1 MSELNTQKAWY
12 ESVNVKALSDGVRRR
27 ILDKVREKLG
37 YNKTA
42 EVLDISKGALHN
54 YLHGVRRVPDEV
66 IQKALQYL
74 TESEF
79 REIVQ
84 GIDLL
89 KATGIVK
96 ESGTVDY
103 SLALQVVALAM
114 NDEYL
119 KNAIIQLVVTR
130 FKEDVRKALGIS
142 FAGVKL
148 HWVEDFEQFL
158 VERKKRRKVRSQ
170 ETLQYYKSL
179 FMRYLEGKELSEQL
193 IDYVINHENKWLRN
207 VFRHY
212 IQYLY
217 HKRLISP
224 ETFGWIMEVVPSRGY
239 KLDVRPYQINLD
251 DVVKTFQYLKQH
263 HEKYYL
269 IYRLMIESGLRISH
283 AIHIVKTFNPNE
295 VVEISEI
302 HLETSRLVCFSD
314 KGFCRYYVGI
324 KGSQKPCEWAYF
336 SIETLKMLNGYTS
349 NNFDRRTVTRYAIR
363 HNLLAPKYMRK
374 VSWRL
379 MIKAM
384 PREVARFI
392 QSRFGELKIS
402 EARYEDLLSE
412 ADEYYPKYLNFLQST
427 LLHQYSL

>member
-1 MSELNTQKAWY
+1 MSELNTQKPWF
-12 ESVNVKALSDGVRRR
+12 ESVNVKALGGGARRR

-54 YLHGVRRVPDEV
+54 YLHGVRKISDEV
-66 IQKALQYL
+66 VEKALQYL

-84 GIDLL
+84 GVELL

-96 ESGTVDY
+96 EGGAVDY

-119 KNAIIQLVVTR
+119 KNAIIQLVVSR

-148 HWVEDFEQFL
+148 HWTEDFEQFL

-170 ETLQYYKSL
+170 ETLQYYKSIFL
-179 FMRYLEGKELSEQL
+179 RYLEGKELSEQL
-193 IDYVINHENKWLRN
+193 IDYVVNHENKWLRN

-239 KLDVRPYQINLD
+239 KLDVRPYQISLE
-251 DVVKTFQYLKQH
+251 DVVKTLQHLKQH

-283 AIHIVKTFNPNE
+283 AIHIVKTFNPKE
-295 VVEISEI
+295 VVEIPEI
-302 HLETSRLVCFSD
+302 YLETSRLVCFSD

-336 SIETLKMLNGYTS
+336 SIKTLKMLNECIGNS
-349 NNFDRRTVTRYAIR
+349 FDRRTVTRYAIR
-363 HNLLAPKYMRK
+363 HGLLAPKYMRK

-379 MIKAM
+379 MVKVM

-412 ADEYYPKYLNFLQST
+412 ADEYYQKYLSLLQSI
-427 LLHQYSL
+427 L

>member
-1 MSELNTQKAWY
+1 MSELNTQKPWF
-12 ESVNVKALSDGVRRR
+12 ESVNVKALGGGARRR

-66 IQKALQYL
+66 VEKALQYL

-84 GIDLL
+84 GVELL

-96 ESGTVDY
+96 EGGAVDY

-119 KNAIIQLVVTR
+119 KNAIIQLVVSR

-148 HWVEDFEQFL
+148 HWDEGFEQFL
-158 VERKKRRKVRSQ
+158 RERKKRRKVKSQ
-170 ETLQYYKSL
+170 ETLQYYKSIFL
-179 FMRYLEGKELSEQL
+179 RYLEGKELSEQL
-193 IDYVINHENKWLRN
+193 IDYVVNHENKWLRN

-239 KLDVRPYQINLD
+239 KLDVRPYQISLE
-251 DVVKTFQYLKQH
+251 DVVKTLQHLKQH

-283 AIHIVKTFNPNE
+283 AIHIVKTFNPKE
-295 VVEISEI
+295 VVEIPEI

-336 SIETLKMLNGYTS
+336 SIKTLKMLNECIGNS
-349 NNFDRRTVTRYAIR
+349 FDRRTVTRYAIR
-363 HNLLAPKYMRK
+363 HGLLAPKYMRK

-379 MIKAM
+379 MVKVM

-412 ADEYYPKYLNFLQST
+412 ADEYYPKYLNYLQNT
-427 LLHQYSL
+427 LRMY